1 MIFVQTKKEM
11 DESIKLLRKNSEKI
25 SLVPTMGNLHEGHL
39 SLIDLAKKHSSKVIV
54 SIFVNPLQFGENEDF
69 DKYPRTLE
77 QDKKKLVNKKCDLL
91 FFPKSEKEIFPD
103 THIIKKINSG
113 KLGKILCGEKRPG
126 HFDGVLTVVHQL
138 FSLINP
144 DVAVFGA
151 KDYQQQ
157 ILIKNMSKNLFPNI
171 KIKVGPIIRDKNG
184 LALSS
189 RNIYLT
195 KKEKEIAP
203 IFFKSLKQGIKFFK
217 KNNDLN
223 FIKKEVKNI
232 LNNKGIVVDY
242 LEIRD
247 NHLNKLDNNNKKNKK
262 IFLGS
267 IRLGNTKLIDNIEFF

>member
-11 DESIKLLRKNSEKI
+11 DETIKLLKKTSEKI

-69 DKYPRTLE
+69 DQYPRTLE
-77 QDKKKLVNKKCDLL
+77 QDKQKLIAKKCDLL

-103 THIIKKINSG
+103 LQAIKKIKSG
-113 KLGKILCGEKRPG
+113 KLGNILCGKKRPG

-138 FSLINP
+138 FSLIKP
-144 DVAVFGA
+144 DIAVFGA

-157 ILIKNMSKNLFPNI
+157 ILIKNMSNNFFPKI
-171 KIKVGPIIRDKNG
+171 EIKVGPIIRDKDG

-189 RNIYLT
+189 RNTYLT
-195 KKEKEIAP
+195 KKEKEVAP
-203 IFFKSLKQGIKFFK
+203 LFFKSLKKGIKYFQ
-217 KNNDLN
+217 KNNELN
-223 FIKKEVKNI
+223 FIKKEVKNM
-232 LNNKGIVVDY
+232 LNKKGIEVDY

-247 NHLNKLDNNNKKNKK
+247 IHLNTLDNSNIGSKK

-267 IRLGNTKLIDNIEFF
+267 IRLGKTKLIDNIEFF

>member
-11 DESIKLLRKNSEKI
+11 DESIKLLKKNSDKI

-39 SLIDLAKKHSSKVIV
+39 SLIELAKKYSSKVIV

-69 DKYPRTLE
+69 HKYPRTLE
-77 QDKKKLVNKKCDLL
+77 KDMKKLIDKKCDLL
-91 FFPKSEKEIFPD
+91 FFPKSEQEIFPE

-113 KLGKILCGEKRPG
+113 KLGNILCGEKRPG

-138 FSLINP
+138 FSLIKPNI
-144 DVAVFGA
+144 AVFGA

-157 ILIKNMSKNLFPNI
+157 ILIRDMSKKFFPKI
-171 KIKVGPIIRDKNG
+171 KIIVGPIIRDKNG

-189 RNIYLT
+189 RNTYLT

-203 IFFKSLKQGIKFFK
+203 FLFKSLKQGIKYYK
-217 KNNDLN
+217 ENNDVN
-223 FIKKEVKNI
+223 FTKKEVKNMLI
-232 LNNKGIVVDY
+232 NKGIEVDY

-247 NHLNKLDNNNKKNKK
+247 NHLNNLDNTNKRNKK

>member
-77 QDKKKLVNKKCDLL
+77 QDKKKLMSKKCDLL
-91 FFPKSEKEIFPD
+91 FFPMSEKEIFPD
-103 THIIKKINSG
+103 THIVKKINSG
-113 KLGKILCGEKRPG
+113 KLGKILCGKKRPG

-189 RNIYLT
+189 RNMYLT

-247 NHLNKLDNNNKKNKK
+247 NHLNNLDNNNKKNKK